1 MALLD
6 TLITNARIWTGD
18 RENPSASAVG
28 IVGDRFFILDE
39 AQAHQLGA
47 RRHFDANNAF
57 IAPGF
62 NDAHCHSVWF
72 GLTLAEIDLSDCH
85 SAQDVYDTLAQAEK
99 DRPDQEWLIASNFRP
114 SKMGGEELDIAELDR
129 ATNNRKLAIKH
140 NSGHSMTVNTAG
152 LQAGGINIDHP
163 EQPEGGQVVLDDDGN
178 PTGLLE
184 ENAMR
189 AINDQLSPE
198 SVDELAYA
206 LQLAHRRYAE
216 EGLTSVTDA
225 GIAGGWIGHSPRE
238 MAAYQQA
245 SAAGDLLART
255 QAMITSDVLHPL
267 DGHADDPE
275 GHGLDAG
282 IRTGLGDEH
291 LQIGPVK
298 LFTDGSM
305 LGTTAAMTEAYCGCS
320 HRKGY
325 LQGDPEDM
333 TAQAI
338 KAAGNGWSLALHAI
352 GDAAIDL
359 ALDII
364 EEATEKYGSPEMPHR
379 IEHGGV
385 VRADQIERLAKNNI
399 VVAPQPR
406 FIPEFGGIMAEML
419 GEERT
424 KLAYPAKRL
433 LEAGMILPGSS
444 DRPVAD
450 GEPLKVIQA
459 FVQRTTE
466 NGEEFGPAEII
477 TVDDALY
484 AYTVGSAAATG
495 WAGRK
500 GQIAPGQLADL
511 VVLADDP
518 REVDPDTISDIQILA
533 TMVGGEFVH
542 GGLEEV

>member
-1 MALLD
+1 
-6 TLITNARIWTGD
+6 
-18 RENPSASAVG
+18 
-28 IVGDRFFILDE
+28 
-39 AQAHQLGA
+39 
-47 RRHFDANNAF
+47 
-57 IAPGF
+57 
-62 NDAHCHSVWF
+62 
-72 GLTLAEIDLSDCH
+72 
-85 SAQDVYDTLAQAEK
+85 
-99 DRPDQEWLIASNFRP
+99 
-114 SKMGGEELDIAELDR
+114 
-129 ATNNRKLAIKH
+129 
-140 NSGHSMTVNTAG
+140 
-152 LQAGGINIDHP
+152 
-163 EQPEGGQVVLDDDGN
+163 
-178 PTGLLE
+178 
-184 ENAMR
+184 
-189 AINDQLSPE
+189 
-198 SVDELAYA
+198 
-206 LQLAHRRYAE
+206 
-216 EGLTSVTDA
+216 
-225 GIAGGWIGHSPRE
+225 
-238 MAAYQQA
+238 
-245 SAAGDLLART
+245 
-255 QAMITSDVLHPL
+255 MITSDVLHPL

-275 GHGLDAG
+275 GHGLDTG
-282 IRTGLGDEH
+282 IRTGLGNER

-352 GDAAIDL
+352 GDAAVDL

-364 EEATEKYGSPEMPHR
+364 EEATEKYGAPEMPHR

-459 FVQRTTE
+459 FVQRKTE

-477 TVDDALY
+477 SVDDALY
-484 AYTVGSAAATG
+484 AYTAGSAAATG

-511 VVLADDP
+511 VVLAGDP
-518 REVDPDTISDIQILA
+518 REVDPDTISEIKILA

>member
-1 MALLD
+1 M
-6 TLITNARIWTGD
+6 
-18 RENPSASAVG
+18 
-28 IVGDRFFILDE
+28 
-39 AQAHQLGA
+39 
-47 RRHFDANNAF
+47 
-57 IAPGF
+57 
-62 NDAHCHSVWF
+62 
-72 GLTLAEIDLSDCH
+72 
-85 SAQDVYDTLAQAEK
+85 
-99 DRPDQEWLIASNFRP
+99 
-114 SKMGGEELDIAELDR
+114 
-129 ATNNRKLAIKH
+129 
-140 NSGHSMTVNTAG
+140 
-152 LQAGGINIDHP
+152 
-163 EQPEGGQVVLDDDGN
+163 VLDDDGN

-206 LQLAHRRYAE
+206 LQLAHRRYVE

-245 SAAGDLLART
+245 AAAGDLLART

-282 IRTGLGDEH
+282 IRTGLGDER

-352 GDAAIDL
+352 GDAAVDL

-459 FVQRTTE
+459 FVQRKTE

-484 AYTVGSAAATG
+484 AYTAGSAAATG

>member
-1 MALLD
+1 MA
-6 TLITNARIWTGD
+6 
-18 RENPSASAVG
+18 
-28 IVGDRFFILDE
+28 
-39 AQAHQLGA
+39 
-47 RRHFDANNAF
+47 
-57 IAPGF
+57 
-62 NDAHCHSVWF
+62 
-72 GLTLAEIDLSDCH
+72 
-85 SAQDVYDTLAQAEK
+85 
-99 DRPDQEWLIASNFRP
+99 
-114 SKMGGEELDIAELDR
+114 
-129 ATNNRKLAIKH
+129 
-140 NSGHSMTVNTAG
+140 
-152 LQAGGINIDHP
+152 
-163 EQPEGGQVVLDDDGN
+163 
-178 PTGLLE
+178 
-184 ENAMR
+184 
-189 AINDQLSPE
+189 
-198 SVDELAYA
+198 
-206 LQLAHRRYAE
+206 
-216 EGLTSVTDA
+216 
-225 GIAGGWIGHSPRE
+225 
-238 MAAYQQA
+238 
-245 SAAGDLLART
+245 
-255 QAMITSDVLHPL
+255 
-267 DGHADDPE
+267 
-275 GHGLDAG
+275 
-282 IRTGLGDEH
+282 
-291 LQIGPVK
+291 
-298 LFTDGSM
+298 
-305 LGTTAAMTEAYCGCS
+305 
-320 HRKGY
+320 
-325 LQGDPEDM
+325 
-333 TAQAI
+333 AQAI

-352 GDAAIDL
+352 GDAAVDL

-364 EEATEKYGSPEMPHR
+364 EEATEKYGAPEMPHR

-466 NGEEFGPAEII
+466 NGTDFGPEEII

-484 AYTVGSAAATG
+484 AYTAGSAAATG

-542 GGLEEV
+542 GGLQEV